1 MTIDTRRSQARR
13 TCEFLSSTERNFQ
26 EKAGLEAREWV
37 RSTGS
42 KSLSSNPQQL
52 DVAMCTLTPLQWA
65 VGTGGLMG
73 LAGRQSSSEV
83 NERILSQ

>member
-1 MTIDTRRSQARR
+1 MTRSSQATR

-26 EKAGLEAREWV
+26 EKAGLEVREWV
-37 RSTGS
+37 RSTGFE
-42 KSLSSNPQQL
+42 SLSSDPQQL
-52 DVAMCTLTPLQWA
+52 DVAMCTLTPLQQT

-73 LAGRQSSSEV
+73 LAGHQSSSEL